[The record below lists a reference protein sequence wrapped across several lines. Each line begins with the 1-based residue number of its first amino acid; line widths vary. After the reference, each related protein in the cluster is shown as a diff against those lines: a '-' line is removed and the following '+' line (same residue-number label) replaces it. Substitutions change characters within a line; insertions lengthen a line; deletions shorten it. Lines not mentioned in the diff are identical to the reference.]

1 MYVDGHGSRGKIGV
15 KHKKNFQ
22 CQKPL
27 KKKNV
32 RYFTFYYIKD
42 RSKYAKQKI
51 FPEKNFVNRRA
62 LQFVPFMMV
71 GTVKNR
77 PLNADAISVA
87 ENFIF
92 QYFGKP
98 RWSQI
103 ILD

>member
-1 MYVDGHGSRGKIGV
+1 MSKTVEKEKRTV
-15 KHKKNFQ
+15 FV
-22 CQKPL
+22 L
-27 KKKNV
+27 
-32 RYFTFYYIKD
+32 IKD

-51 FPEKNFVNRRA
+51 FPKKNFVNRRA

-77 PLNADAISVA
+77 PLNADAISA
-87 ENFIF
+87 GEKFIF

>member
-1 MYVDGHGSRGKIGV
+1 MSKTVEKEKRTV
-15 KHKKNFQ
+15 FV
-22 CQKPL
+22 L
-27 KKKNV
+27 
-32 RYFTFYYIKD
+32 IKD

-71 GTVKNR
+71 GTVTNR
-77 PLNADAISVA
+77 PLNVDAISA
-87 ENFIF
+87 GENFIF